1 VADDIEQVRKVEMRR
16 GRRPR
21 DFDAIQQRQRMTAA
35 LREILNHG
43 TIEELKEAMRVYGLS
58 EKMPEWIAALKI
70 WNAERERN

>member
-21 DFDAIQQRQRMTAA
+21 DLDAIQERQRMAAA

-43 TIEELKEAMRVYGLS
+43 TIEELKAAMRVFGLS
-58 EKMPEWIAALKI
+58 ETMPEWIAAVEI